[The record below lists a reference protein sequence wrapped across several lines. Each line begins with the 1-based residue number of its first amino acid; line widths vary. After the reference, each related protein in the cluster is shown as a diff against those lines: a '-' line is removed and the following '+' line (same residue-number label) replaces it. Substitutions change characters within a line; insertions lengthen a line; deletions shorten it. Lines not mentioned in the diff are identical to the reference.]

1 MTSLTRFSAIALA
14 FLTAVVV
21 VDAPASAQDTKAW
34 RHGVIEPKS
43 DAGIFLMVTNGF
55 AEKQGVKL
63 EILPF
68 KSDQVGLR
76 ALIAGEIDSYEGA
89 LTGTVVAASKGVD
102 VKLLGCHWQ
111 GLPHGIFVR
120 NSISSVQDLRG
131 KTIAISTPFSHP
143 DYLAR
148 ALLAKNNIPVS
159 EVKFANMGGDVDRFK
174 ALVAGVVDATVVS
187 SEYVPIAEKNGVH
200 LMVSAR
206 EVLPEYIRLCIFST
220 DRSLAKRDTAV
231 NFLAAEMKA
240 LRYAL
245 SHRDEAMKL
254 TRQITG
260 AKPDDPRPEYIYDD
274 AVKTS
279 AVDPDVGI
287 PMDKIKWMQDR
298 LVKDGQLSASFDIS
312 KMIEPSIRAKALEL
326 AGSGH

>member
-1 MTSLTRFSAIALA
+1 MTPSVMKFPAIALA
-14 FLTAVVV
+14 FVAMLLAG
-21 VDAPASAQDTKAW
+21 APANAQDAKVW

-43 DAGIFLMVTNGF
+43 DAGIFLMVSNGF

-63 EILPF
+63 EIVPF

-76 ALIAGEIDSYEGA
+76 AMIAGEVDSYEGA

-120 NSISSVQDLRG
+120 DNIKSVQDLRG
-131 KTIAISTPFSHP
+131 KTFAISTPFSHP

-148 ALLAKNNIPVS
+148 ALLAKNDIPAT

-187 SEYVPIAEKNGVH
+187 SEYVPIAAKNGVH

-220 DRSLAKRDTAV
+220 GRSLAKRDIAI

-240 LRYAL
+240 LRFAL

-287 PMDKIKWMQDR
+287 PMDKIKWMQNR
-298 LVKDGQLSASFDIS
+298 LVQDGQLSASFDIE

-326 AGSGH
+326 VAGGH

>member
-1 MTSLTRFSAIALA
+1 MVTVMKIPAISLA
-14 FLTAVVV
+14 FAVALLAG
-21 VDAPASAQDTKAW
+21 APSIAQDTKVW

-43 DAGIFLMVTNGF
+43 DAGIFLMVANGF
-55 AEKQGVKL
+55 AEKQGIKL
-63 EILPF
+63 EIFPF
-68 KSDQVGLR
+68 KSDQIGLR
-76 ALIAGEIDSYEGA
+76 AMIAGEIDSYEGG

-120 NSISSVQDLRG
+120 DNIKSPQDLRG
-131 KTIAISTPFSHP
+131 KTFAISTPFSHP

-148 ALLAKNNIPVS
+148 ALLAKNNISVS
-159 EVKFANMGGDVDRFK
+159 EVKLANMGGDTDRFK
-174 ALVAGVVDATVVS
+174 ALIAGVVDATVVS
-187 SEYVPIAEKNGVH
+187 SEYVPIAAKNGVH
-200 LMVSAR
+200 LMISAR
-206 EVLPEYIRLCIFST
+206 DVLPEYIRLCIFST
-220 DRSLAKRDTAV
+220 DRSLAKRDTAI

-240 LRYAL
+240 LRFAL
-245 SHRDEAMKL
+245 SHRDEAMAL
-254 TRQITG
+254 TRKITS

-279 AVDPDVGI
+279 AVDPNIGI
-287 PMDKIKWMQDR
+287 PMDKIKWMQER
-298 LVKDGQLSASFDIS
+298 LVQDGQLSASFDIN

>member
-1 MTSLTRFSAIALA
+1 MMPSAMKFPIALA
-14 FLTAVVV
+14 FVAMLLAG
-21 VDAPASAQDTKAW
+21 APASAQDAKVW

-43 DAGIFLMVTNGF
+43 DAGIFLMVKNGF

-63 EILPF
+63 EIVPF

-76 ALIAGEIDSYEGA
+76 AMIAGEIDSYEGA
-89 LTGTVVAASKGVD
+89 LIGTVIAASKGVD

-111 GLPHGIFVR
+111 SLPHGIFAR
-120 NSISSVQDLRG
+120 DTIKSAEDLRG

-159 EVKFANMGGDVDRFK
+159 EVKLANMGGDADRFK

-187 SEYVPIAEKNGVH
+187 SEYVPIAAKYGVH

-206 EVLPEYIRLCIFST
+206 DVLPEYIRLCIFST
-220 DRSLAKRDTAV
+220 DRSLAKRDTAI

-240 LRYAL
+240 LRFAL

-287 PMDKIKWMQDR
+287 PMDKIKWMQNR
-298 LVKDGQLSASFDIS
+298 LVQDGQLSASFDIG

-326 AGSGH
+326 VAGGH

>member
-1 MTSLTRFSAIALA
+1 MAKSNLPSKFFVALGVTTLGLLA
-14 FLTAVVV
+14 TVAN
-21 VDAPASAQDTKAW
+21 AQDTKW

-63 EILPF
+63 EIVPF

-76 ALIAGEIDSYEGA
+76 AMIAGEIDSYEGG
-89 LTGTVVAASKGVD
+89 LTGTVVAASKGID
-102 VKLLGCHWQ
+102 IKLLGCHWQ

-120 NSISSVQDLRG
+120 NSIKSPQDLRG
-131 KTIAISTPFSHP
+131 KIIAISTPFSHP

-159 EVKFANMGGDVDRFK
+159 DVKLANMGGDADRFK
-174 ALVAGVVDATVVS
+174 ALIAGVVDATVVS
-187 SEYVPIAEKNGVH
+187 NEYVPIADKNGVH

-206 EVLPEYIRLCIFST
+206 EILPEYIRLCIFAT
-220 DRSLAKRDTAV
+220 DRSLAKRETAV
-231 NFLAAEMKA
+231 DFLAAEMKA

-260 AKPDDPRPEYIYDD
+260 AKADDQRPEFIFDD

-279 AVDPDVGI
+279 AVDPDLGL
-287 PMDKIKWMQDR
+287 PMDKITWMRDR
-298 LVKDGQLSASFDIS
+298 LVADGQLAAAFDIN

-326 AGSGH
+326 ARSGH

>member
-1 MTSLTRFSAIALA
+1 MTSTVMKFSARTVALLA
-14 FLTAVVV
+14 ALLAA
-21 VDAPASAQDTKAW
+21 APAGAQDAKLW

-63 EILPF
+63 EIMPF

-76 ALIAGEIDSYEGA
+76 ALIAGELDSYEGA

-120 NSISSVQDLRG
+120 NSITSAQDLRG
-131 KTIAISTPFSHP
+131 KTFAISTPFSHP
-143 DYLAR
+143 DYLAK
-148 ALLAKNNIPVS
+148 ALLAMNNIPQS

-200 LMVSAR
+200 LMISAR

-220 DRSLAKRDTAV
+220 ERSLAKRDAAIG
-231 NFLAAEMKA
+231 FMAAEMKA

-245 SHRDEAMKL
+245 THRAEALQL
-254 TRQITG
+254 TRKITST
-260 AKPDDPRPEYIYDD
+260 KVDDPRPEYIYDD

-279 AVDPDVGI
+279 AVDPEVGI
-287 PMDKIKWMQDR
+287 PMNKIRWMQDR
-298 LVKDGQLSASFDIS
+298 LIKDGQLSASFDIG
-312 KMIEPSIRAKALEL
+312 KMIEPGIRAKALEL
-326 AGSGH
+326 VASGH

>member
-1 MTSLTRFSAIALA
+1 MTTCACRFSVIVFVLAAAL
-14 FLTAVVV
+14 L
-21 VDAPASAQDTKAW
+21 ASVSAGAQDAKVW

-55 AEKQGVKL
+55 AEKQGIKL
-63 EILPF
+63 EIVPF

-76 ALIAGEIDSYEGA
+76 AMIAGEIDSYEGA
-89 LTGTVVAASKGVD
+89 LIGTLVAASKGVD

-111 GLPHGIFVR
+111 SLPHGIFAR
-120 NSISSVQDLRG
+120 DAIKSPQDLRG

-159 EVKFANMGGDVDRFK
+159 EVKLANMGGDADRFK

-187 SEYVPIAEKNGVH
+187 SEYVPIAAKNGVH

-206 EVLPEYIRLCIFST
+206 DVMPEYIRLCIFST
-220 DRSLAKRDTAV
+220 DRSLAKRDTAI
-231 NFLAAEMKA
+231 NFLAAEMKG

-245 SHRDEAMKL
+245 SHRDEAMAL
-254 TRQITG
+254 TRKITG
-260 AKPDDPRPEYIYDD
+260 AKVDDPRPEYIYDD
-274 AVKTS
+274 AIKTS
-279 AVDPDVGI
+279 AVDPNVGI
-287 PMDKIKWMQDR
+287 PMEKIKWMQNR
-298 LVKDGQLSASFDIS
+298 LVADGQLAAGFDIN
-312 KMIEPSIRAKALEL
+312 KMIEPSVRAKALEL

>member
-1 MTSLTRFSAIALA
+1 MTSLTRYSLIVLA
-14 FLTAVVV
+14 FMTAAILG
-21 VDAPASAQDTKAW
+21 APASAQDAKVW

-76 ALIAGEIDSYEGA
+76 AMIAGEIDSYEGA

-111 GLPHGIFVR
+111 GLPHGIFAR
-120 NSISSVQDLRG
+120 NTIKSAEDLRG

-159 EVKFANMGGDVDRFK
+159 EVKLANMGDRK
-174 ALVAGVVDATVVS
+174 STRLNS
-187 SEYVPIAEKNGVH
+187 SHIQKSRMPS
-200 LMVSAR
+200 SA
-206 EVLPEYIRLCIFST
+206 
-220 DRSLAKRDTAV
+220 
-231 NFLAAEMKA
+231 
-240 LRYAL
+240 
-245 SHRDEAMKL
+245 
-254 TRQITG
+254 
-260 AKPDDPRPEYIYDD
+260 
-274 AVKTS
+274 
-279 AVDPDVGI
+279 
-287 PMDKIKWMQDR
+287 
-298 LVKDGQLSASFDIS
+298 
-312 KMIEPSIRAKALEL
+312 
-326 AGSGH
+326 

>member
-1 MTSLTRFSAIALA
+1 MTPSVMRFPIALA
-14 FLTAVVV
+14 FVVMLFAG
-21 VDAPASAQDTKAW
+21 APARTQDTKVW

-55 AEKQGVKL
+55 AEKQGIKL
-63 EILPF
+63 EISRF

-76 ALIAGEIDSYEGA
+76 AMIAGEIDSYEGA

-120 NSISSVQDLRG
+120 NNISSVQDLRG
-131 KTIAISTPFSHP
+131 KTFAISTPFSHP

-200 LMVSAR
+200 LMISAR

-220 DRSLAKRDTAV
+220 DRSLAKRDTAIS
-231 NFLAAEMKA
+231 FLAAEMKA
-240 LRYAL
+240 LRFAL

-274 AVKTS
+274 AVKTA

-287 PMDKIKWMQDR
+287 PMDKIKWMQNR
-298 LVKDGQLSASFDIS
+298 LVTDGQLSATFDIE

-326 AGSGH
+326 VASGH

>member
-1 MTSLTRFSAIALA
+1 MTSTVKKFSAIAAALMVA
-14 FLTAVVV
+14 LLVAAPVTA
-21 VDAPASAQDTKAW
+21 QQTKVW

-63 EILPF
+63 EIAPF

-76 ALIAGEIDSYEGA
+76 AMIAGEVDSYEGA
-89 LTGTVVAASKGVD
+89 LTGTVVAASRGVD
-102 VKLLGCHWQ
+102 IKLLGCHWQ

-120 NSISSVQDLRG
+120 NSINSVQDLRG
-131 KTIAISTPFSHP
+131 KTFAISTPFSHP
-143 DYLAR
+143 DYLAK
-148 ALLAKNNIPVS
+148 ALLAKNNIPIA

-187 SEYVPIAEKNGVH
+187 SEYVPIAEKNGVR
-200 LMVSAR
+200 LMISAR

-220 DRSLAKRDTAV
+220 DRALAKRESAI

-245 SHRDEAMKL
+245 SHRDEALKL
-254 TRQITG
+254 SRQITG
-260 AKPDDPRPEYIYDD
+260 AKADDPRPEYIYDD

-279 AVDPDVGI
+279 AIDPDVGI

-312 KMIEPSIRAKALEL
+312 KMIESGIRAKALEL

>member
-1 MTSLTRFSAIALA
+1 MKFYAIVLALA
-14 FLTAVVV
+14 AMVG
-21 VDAPASAQDTKAW
+21 APASAQDAKVW

-76 ALIAGEIDSYEGA
+76 ALIAGEVDSYEGA

-120 NSISSVQDLRG
+120 NSIGSVQDLRG
-131 KTIAISTPFSHP
+131 KTFAISTPFSHP

-148 ALLAKNNIPVS
+148 ALLAKNNIPVA

-187 SEYVPIAEKNGVH
+187 SEYVPIAEKNGVR
-200 LMVSAR
+200 MMISAR
-206 EVLPEYIRLCIFST
+206 DVLPEYIRLCIFST
-220 DRSLAKRDTAV
+220 DRSLAKRDTAI

-245 SHRDEAMKL
+245 SHRDEALKL

-287 PMDKIKWMQDR
+287 PMDKVKWMQDR
-298 LVKDGQLSASFDIS
+298 LVKDGQLSASFDIN

-326 AGSGH
+326 VASGH